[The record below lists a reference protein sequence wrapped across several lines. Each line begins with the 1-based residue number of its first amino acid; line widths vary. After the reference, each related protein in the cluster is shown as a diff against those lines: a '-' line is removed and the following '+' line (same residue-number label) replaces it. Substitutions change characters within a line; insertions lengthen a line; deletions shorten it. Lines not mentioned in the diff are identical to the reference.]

1 MSMPLMNVKTRGRRV
16 DPKAPRPPLRE
27 RIAALRQVPRLL
39 RLVWDTHPIYT
50 GSMIVL
56 RLVRSVVPVTSLWV
70 AKLIID
76 EAILL
81 ARTGG
86 PTRHL
91 WVLVAIEMATVVIG
105 ELLARA
111 SGLIEGLLS
120 DLFTNK
126 ISIRLMEHAA
136 TLDLHMF
143 EDPQFYDHLERAR
156 QGTTGRVALLSQLFG
171 MAQSALTLASLSVAL
186 AAQEPWLLVLLTI
199 SVIPSFVGET
209 HFAALSYSLLFRR
222 TPERRQLD
230 YVRYVGASDETAK
243 EVQMFGLAPWLIG
256 RYRVLSDRF
265 YAENR
270 ALSVRKAFA
279 SSALS
284 LLGTL
289 GYYAAYVMVLMRVVT
304 GAISIG
310 TLTFLAASF
319 RQSRDLI
326 QSLLMSTSGIY
337 EQSLYLKDLFDFF
350 DMQPT
355 IHNVAN
361 ARAVPRPIQQGFV
374 FEDVGFRYPGSERWA
389 VRHLNFTLGTGER
402 VALVGENG
410 AGKTTLTKLL
420 ARLYE
425 PSEGRILLDGVD
437 LREYDVADVRR
448 AIGVIFQDFV
458 RYDMRFDE
466 NVGLG
471 EVDRVR
477 EYLDAGSALAE
488 PAASLVAGAARLDS
502 INDATPAAITDA
514 AEKSLAASL
523 LPRLPGAYRQML
535 GRRFEGGVD
544 LSGGEWQKVAL
555 ARAYMRDAQ
564 VLILDEPTAAL
575 DARAEYDVFVR
586 FNALMAGRMAVVIS
600 HRFSTVRMADRI
612 IVLKNGEIV
621 EQGTHDDLA
630 AGAGLYSELFAMQAA
645 GYR

>member
-1 MSMPLMNVKTRGRRV
+1 MSVPLSYVMTRGRPR
-16 DPKAPRPPLRE
+16 DPNAPRTPLRE
-27 RIAALRQVPRLL
+27 RIAALRHVPRLL
-39 RLVWDTHPIYT
+39 RLVWETHRVYT
-50 GSMIVL
+50 VSMFVL
-56 RLVRSVVPVTSLWV
+56 RIVRSVIPVSTLWV

-76 EAILL
+76 DAILL
-81 ARTGG
+81 ARTHG
-86 PTRHL
+86 PTHHL
-91 WVLVAIEMATVVIG
+91 WVLVGVEMATVVFG

-111 SGLIEGLLS
+111 SGLIESLLG
-120 DLFTNK
+120 DLFTNR
-126 ISIRLMEHAA
+126 ISIQLMEHAA

-143 EDPQFYDHLERAR
+143 EDPEFYDHLERAR

-171 MAQSALTLASLSVAL
+171 IGQSALTLASLSVAL
-186 AAQEPWLLVLLTI
+186 AAEDPWLLLLLVI

-222 TPERRQLD
+222 TPQRRQLD

-243 EVQMFGLAPWLIG
+243 EVQMFGLAPWLIS
-256 RYRVLSDRF
+256 RYRALSDRF
-265 YAENR
+265 YDENR
-270 ALSVRKAFA
+270 QLSVRKAFV
-279 SSALS
+279 SSGLS
-284 LLGTL
+284 LFGTL
-289 GYYAAYVMVLMRVVT
+289 GYYAAFVVVLVRVVS

-326 QSLLMSTSGIY
+326 QGLLMSTSGIY

-350 DMQPT
+350 DMRPT
-355 IHNVAN
+355 IRNVPG

-389 VRHLNFTLGTGER
+389 VRHLTFTLGTGER

-420 ARLYE
+420 ARLYD
-425 PSEGRILLDGVD
+425 PTEGRILLDGVD

-466 NVGLG
+466 NVGIG
-471 EVDRVR
+471 EVDKVR
-477 EYLDAGSALAE
+477 EYLDTGPAPGEALLAGALA
-488 PAASLVAGAARLDS
+488 SVDDVAPPS
-502 INDATPAAITDA
+502 AIADA

-523 LPRLPGAYRQML
+523 LPRLPRSYRQML
-535 GRRFEGGVD
+535 GRRFDGGVD

-586 FNALMAGRMAVVIS
+586 FNALMAGRMAIVIS

-612 IVLKNGEIV
+612 IVLKHGEIV

-630 AGAGLYSELFAMQAA
+630 AASGLYAELFGMQAA